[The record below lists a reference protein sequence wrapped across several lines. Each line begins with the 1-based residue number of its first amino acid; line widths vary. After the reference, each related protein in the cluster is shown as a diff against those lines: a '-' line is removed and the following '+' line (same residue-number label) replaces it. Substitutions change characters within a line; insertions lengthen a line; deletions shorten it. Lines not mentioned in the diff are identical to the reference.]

1 MRRGLVLVVSA
12 PSGAGK
18 TTLCQKLLAAD
29 PEISFSVS
37 YTTRKPRPHEKNGV
51 DYFFVDQETFERM
64 IAERAFLEWAKV
76 YDHYYGTAKAQVE
89 EAISQG
95 RDILLDIDVQGA
107 FQVRKKLGQ
116 DAVLVFVLPPSLT
129 ELEKRLRS
137 RGTED
142 EETIKRRLSFAQQE
156 IARAKEFDY
165 LVCNQELARAFD
177 ELWSVLKAERQRS
190 FRRQDLL
197 KRLS

>member
-1 MRRGLVLVVSA
+1 MLVVSA

-51 DYFFVDQETFERM
+51 DYFFVDRDTFEKM
-64 IAERAFLEWAKV
+64 IEKEAFLEWAKV

-107 FQVRKKLGQ
+107 FQVREKLGQ
-116 DAVLVFVLPPSLT
+116 DAVLVFILPPSLA
-129 ELEKRLRS
+129 ELERRLRS

-142 EETIKRRLSFAQQE
+142 EKTIKRRLSFARQE

-177 ELWSVLKAERQRS
+177 ELWSILKAERQRS

-197 KRLS
+197 KRFS

>member
-37 YTTRKPRPHEKNGV
+37 YTTRKPRPREKNGV
-51 DYFFVDQETFERM
+51 DYFFVDQDTFEKM
-64 IAERAFLEWAKV
+64 IEEGAFLEWAKV
-76 YDHYYGTAKAQVE
+76 YDYYYGTAKAQVE

-107 FQVRKKLGQ
+107 FQVREKLGR
-116 DAVLVFVLPPSLT
+116 DAVLVFILPPSLT
-129 ELEKRLRS
+129 ELERRLRS

-142 EETIKRRLSFAQQE
+142 EETIKRRLSFARQE

-177 ELWSVLKAERQRS
+177 ELWSILKAERQRS

-197 KRLS
+197 KRFS